1 MKNKCVLVTGATRG
15 IGWAI
20 SQRLADL
27 GCHVVGLARHTQ
39 DIDFPGYLYACDL
52 SNAGE
57 TEDIL
62 RVIREKYPV
71 DAIVN
76 NVGVIRAEPL
86 GDVDLASLYSV
97 FDLNVRVAVQ
107 VTQAFVAS
115 MKTRHEGR
123 IINICGSSAHGSI
136 NQTSFA
142 AAKNALIACTKTWA
156 LELAEYGITV
166 NAVSPG
172 AVETSTFREQH
183 PVGSEAEKKAIVSV
197 PLRRLGQPADVA
209 AAVLFLLSPEASFIT
224 GQILGVDGGSSLA
237 GRQV

>member
-20 SQRLADL
+20 SQRLADM
-27 GCHVVGLARHTQ
+27 GCHVVGLARNTQ
-39 DIDFPGYLYACDL
+39 DIDFPGYLYSCDL

-62 RVIREKYPV
+62 RMIREKYPV

-107 VTQAFVAS
+107 VTQA
-115 MKTRHEGR
+115 RHEGR
-123 IINICGSSAHGSI
+123 IINICGSSAHGSA

-156 LELAEYGITV
+156 LELADYGITV

-172 AVETSTFREQH
+172 AVETRTFREQH
-183 PVGSEAEKKAIVSV
+183 PVGSDAEKRAIASV

-209 AAVLFLLSPEASFIT
+209 AAVLFLLSADAGFIT
-224 GQILGVDGGSSLA
+224 GQVLGIDGGSSLA